1 VLCCA
6 YMSTNLHI
14 LISVHKLGVCRR
26 YYTTEH
32 ALARGA
38 EIYCE
43 VVGYGA
49 TCDAHHI
56 TAPAPD
62 GSGLGRAIS
71 IAMERAGN
79 ADIYYYYQYHFCIY
93 YSCMYD
99 YV

>member
-1 VLCCA
+1 MIPHCYVL
-6 YMSTNLHI
+6 SSKN
-14 LISVHKLGVCRR
+14 K
-26 YYTTEH
+26 TEH

-71 IAMERAGN
+71 IAMERAGIVYILLI
-79 ADIYYYYQYHFCIY
+79 A
-93 YSCMYD
+93 
-99 YV
+99 